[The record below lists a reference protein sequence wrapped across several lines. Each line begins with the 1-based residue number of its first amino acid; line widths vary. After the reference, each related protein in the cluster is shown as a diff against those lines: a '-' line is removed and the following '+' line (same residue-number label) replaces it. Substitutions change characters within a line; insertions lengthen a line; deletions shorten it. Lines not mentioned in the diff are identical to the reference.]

1 MQFLD
6 RRDAGARLARSLEPY
21 RKDHPLIIGLP
32 RGGVPVADEIARALD
47 APLDI
52 IVARKIGAP
61 FQPEY
66 ALGAIAPGARVLRTE
81 EIRALGIREAEIERT
96 IAAETKE
103 MERREQ
109 LYRAGRAP
117 FAVEGRTVI
126 LVDDGLATGATARAA
141 LASLRARKPGRLIF
155 AAPVGAPDS
164 VDALR
169 AIADEVVCL
178 YTPEDF
184 RAVGLHYRDFE
195 PTSDAEVLACLER
208 AAAAPSKS

>member
-1 MQFLD
+1 MLFLD
-6 RRDAGARLARSLEPY
+6 RRDAGTHLARALEPY
-21 RKDHPLIIGLP
+21 RKDHPVIIGLP

-66 ALGAIAPGARVLRTE
+66 ALGAIAPGARVLRDE
-81 EIRALGIREAEIERT
+81 EIRALGIREDEIERT
-96 IAAETKE
+96 IAVETKE
-103 MERREQ
+103 MERREK
-109 LYRAGRAP
+109 LYRAGRP
-117 FAVEGRTVI
+117 PLAVEGRTVI

-141 LASLRARKPGRLIF
+141 LASLRTRKPGRLIF

-164 VDALR
+164 VRALR

-184 RAVGLHYRDFE
+184 RAVGLHYREFE

-208 AAAAPSKS
+208 AAATPSKS